1 MTLTTKINLA
11 LSVVFLAGL
20 IITGYVS
27 HAILQDNAKREVIT
41 QAGMMMDSALAA
53 RGYTITEIKPLL
65 AGQLSEKFL
74 PQSVPS
80 YAATQE
86 FNRLRENHPEYWY
99 KEATLNPTNPRDRST
114 DWESDIIEQFRNNAE
129 RTEIIGQRETP
140 TGPSL
145 YLARPI
151 RIKNPE
157 CLSCHGIPDN
167 APETMKVLYGTANGF
182 GWHQNEVVGS
192 QIVSVPLAVPL
203 EKADYAFRAFIIS
216 QVATFAVIFGVVNV
230 ALRFIIIRPVR
241 KMAVIADQVSSG
253 DLAVP
258 EFSSGGNDE
267 IAQLGHSF
275 NRMRRSVEKAME
287 MMRR

>member
-11 LSVVFLAGL
+11 LAVVFLAGL
-20 IITGYVS
+20 VITGYIS
-27 HAILQDNAKREVIT
+27 RAILQDNAKREVLT
-41 QAGMMMDSALAA
+41 HAGIMMQSALAA
-53 RGYTITEIKPLL
+53 RAYTINEIKPLL
-65 AGQLSEKFL
+65 VDKLGDKFL

-86 FNRLRENHPEYWY
+86 FNRLRESHPEYWY

-114 DWESDIIEQFRNNAE
+114 EWETDIIQQFRKNGE
-129 RTEIIGQRETP
+129 LTEIVGERQTP

-151 RIKNPE
+151 RIKNAE
-157 CLSCHGIPDN
+157 CLVCHGVPGD

-182 GWHQNEVVGS
+182 GWQQNEVVGS
-192 QIVSVPLAVPL
+192 QVVSVPLSVPYA
-203 EKADYAFRAFIIS
+203 KADYAFRVFIIS
-216 QVATFAVIFGVVNV
+216 QVATFAVIFLVVNL
-230 ALRFIIIRPVR
+230 ALRIIVIRPVR
-241 KMAVIADQVSSG
+241 KMAMIADQVSNG

-258 EFSSGGNDE
+258 EFSSGGKDE
-267 IAQLGHSF
+267 ISQLGHSF

-287 MMRR
+287 MMKR

>member
-1 MTLTTKINLA
+1 MTLTIKINLA

-20 IITGYVS
+20 VTTGYVS
-27 HAILQDNAKREVIT
+27 DAILQDNAKREVIT
-41 QAGMMMDSALAA
+41 QAGMMMESALAA
-53 RGYTITEIKPLL
+53 RAYTINEIKPLL
-65 AGQLSEKFL
+65 VNQLGEKFL

-86 FNRLRENHPEYWY
+86 FNRLRENHPEYAY

-114 DWESDIIEQFRNNAE
+114 DWESDIIEQFRNSAE
-129 RTEIIGQRETP
+129 RTEIIGERDTP

-157 CLSCHGIPDN
+157 CLSCHGVPGDAPD
-167 APETMKVLYGTANGF
+167 TMKALYGTANGF
-182 GWHQNEVVGS
+182 GWQPNEVIGS
-192 QIVSVPLAVPL
+192 QIVSVPLSVPF
-203 EKADYAFRAFIIS
+203 EKANYAFRVFMIS
-216 QVATFAVIFGVVNV
+216 QVATFAVIFIVVNI
-230 ALRFIIIRPVR
+230 ALRLIIIRPVR
-241 KMAVIADQVSSG
+241 KMAAIADQVSSG

-258 EFSSGGNDE
+258 EFRSDGKDE

-275 NRMRRSVEKAME
+275 NRMRRSVEKAIE
-287 MMRR
+287 MMKR